1 MDVTAQIDQL
11 FTLKTPALKQKYRQ
25 VLGDDPKSSNR
36 QFLIRRIAWQMQA
49 RALGGLSERARQR
62 IDEIAD
68 DADLRVRPPRDFV
81 PAPVSTV
88 TARQLHGLPP
98 AGTLLTRRYN
108 GRDIVVKVLKDGFEY
123 QARKYRS
130 LSAVAREVTGTQ
142 WNGPRF
148 FGIRNA

>member
-1 MDVTAQIDQL
+1 
-11 FTLKTPALKQKYRQ
+11 
-25 VLGDDPKSSNR
+25 
-36 QFLIRRIAWQMQA
+36 
-49 RALGGLSERARQR
+49 
-62 IDEIAD
+62 
-68 DADLRVRPPRDFV
+68 
-81 PAPVSTV
+81 
-88 TARQLHGLPP
+88 LHGLPP